1 MTYSVVLTLSDQ
13 SAGDRADN
21 TMNALAVKIAELG
34 NTKHKPVEA
43 GPGTWTLTFTTG
55 EPGTKGVEWLLAEI
69 DSGWNQYLQV
79 SWARPS

>member
-1 MTYSVVLTLSDQ
+1 MIYSVVLTLSDQ

-21 TMNALAVKIAELG
+21 TMNALAVKIAELD

-43 GPGTWTLTFTTG
+43 GPGTWTLTFTG
-55 EPGTKGVEWLLAEI
+55 EPGTKGVERLLAEI

-79 SWARPS
+79 SWARPN

>member
-21 TMNALAVKIAELG
+21 TVNAMAVKIAELG
-34 NTKHKPVEA
+34 NTKHKPVAA
-43 GPGTWTLTFTTG
+43 GPGTWTLTFTG
-55 EPGTKGVEWLLAEI
+55 EPGTKGVERLLAEI
-69 DSGWNQYLQV
+69 DPGWHQYLQV

>member
-21 TMNALAVKIAELG
+21 TVNAMAVKIAELG
-34 NTKHKPVEA
+34 NTKHKPVET
-43 GPGTWTLTFTTG
+43 GPGTWTLTFSG
-55 EPGTKGVEWLLAEI
+55 EPGTKGVERLLAEI
-69 DSGWNQYLQV
+69 DPGWNRYLQV

>member
-21 TMNALAVKIAELG
+21 TVNAMAVKIAELG
-34 NTKHKPVEA
+34 NTKHKPVAA
-43 GPGTWTLTFTTG
+43 GPGTWTLTFTG
-55 EPGTKGVEWLLAEI
+55 EPGTKGVERLLAEI
-69 DSGWNQYLQV
+69 DPGWNQYLQV

>member
-21 TMNALAVKIAELG
+21 TMNALAVKIAELN

-43 GPGTWTLTFTTG
+43 GPGTWTLTFTG
-55 EPGTKGVEWLLAEI
+55 EPGTKGVERLLAEI
-69 DSGWNQYLQV
+69 DSGWHQYLQV
-79 SWARPS
+79 SWARPN

>member
-21 TMNALAVKIAELG
+21 TVNAMAVKIAELG

-43 GPGTWTLTFTTG
+43 GPGTWTLTFFTG
-55 EPGTKGVEWLLAEI
+55 EPGTKGVERLLAEI
-69 DSGWNQYLQV
+69 DPGWNQYLQV